1 MSGLIPQHFIDDL
14 IARADIVDVLSK
26 RIDLKKAGKEFKAV
40 CPFHNDKNPSLT
52 ISPLKGFYHCF
63 SCGAHGTA
71 LGFLMEYENLNFVE
85 AVESLASELG
95 VEVPYE
101 NKGNPIKKND
111 DLFLLMNTIQKKFQ
125 NNLKNNTKAIQYL
138 KKRGIDGK
146 TAKKYKIGYAEKG
159 WSNILDNFG
168 SSDSDIKS
176 LLKLGLIIKK
186 ENNKGYY
193 DRFRDRIIF
202 PIRDNRGRFIGFG
215 GRIFEGD
222 QPKYLNSPETPIFH
236 KGRELYG
243 LYECQ
248 KSMRV
253 IEKVIVVEGYMD
265 VIGLSQ
271 NGVEYSVA
279 SMGTATTD
287 DHFTRLFRLSDT
299 ICFCFDGDQA
309 GYLAAWRALENS
321 LSHLKDG
328 RQIKFVF
335 LPDGEDPDSYIR
347 KNSTGNFEK
356 LLNNGTDL
364 SDFMIQR
371 TSEDIDLKSV
381 DGKARLAER
390 IKPLINR
397 MPRGIFK
404 ELIIEK
410 LSALVGLSAKK
421 LEQSISEDKITNKR
435 KSSFNYAPRRKNI
448 NTKKDSPSVIKK
460 SISLILNYPEA
471 VKEIS
476 NIEFVNYEK
485 PGIKILINLIKN
497 ITDEPNMNTAALIER
512 WREDDEGKYLS
523 KLAINLFPKNEE
535 FNAEEELNNCLAQI
549 TKNFYNERINSLIKK
564 QADNQLTS
572 DEKVE
577 LKEIIHKNKIKR

>member
-125 NNLKNNTKAIQYL
+125 NNLKNNAKAIQYL

-168 SSDSDIKS
+168 LSDSDIKS

-202 PIRDNRGRFIGFG
+202 PIRDNKGRFIGFG

-390 IKPLINR
+390 ITPLINR

-476 NIEFVNYEK
+476 NIEFVNYKK
-485 PGIKILINLIKN
+485 PGIKILIKLLKN
-497 ITDEPNMNTAALIER
+497 ISDEPDMNTAALIER

>member
-476 NIEFVNYEK
+476 NIEFVNYKK
-485 PGIKILINLIKN
+485 PGIKILIKLLKN
-497 ITDEPNMNTAALIER
+497 IADEPDMNTAALIER

>member
-101 NKGNPIKKND
+101 NRSSPIKKND
-111 DLFLLMNTIQKKFQ
+111 DLFLLMDTIQKKFQ
-125 NNLKNNTKAIQYL
+125 NNLKNNAKAIRYL

-168 SSDSDIKS
+168 TTDSDIKS

-248 KSMRV
+248 KSMRA

-347 KNSTGNFEK
+347 KKSTGNFEK
-356 LLNNGTDL
+356 LLNNGKDL

-390 IKPLINR
+390 VKPLVNR
-397 MPRGIFK
+397 IQRGIFK

-435 KSSFNYAPRRKNI
+435 KSSINYAPRRKNL

-485 PGIKILINLIKN
+485 PGIKILIKLLKN
-497 ITDEPNMNTAALIER
+497 IKDEPNMNTAALIER
-512 WREDDEGKYLS
+512 WREDDEGKHLS
-523 KLAINLFPKNEE
+523 KLAINSFPKNQE
-535 FNAEEELNNCLAQI
+535 FNAKEELNNCLAQI
-549 TKNFYNERINSLIKK
+549 AKNFYNERINSLIKK
-564 QADNQLTS
+564 QADNELTS

>member
-476 NIEFVNYEK
+476 NIEFVNYKK
-485 PGIKILINLIKN
+485 PGIKILIKLLKN
-497 ITDEPNMNTAALIER
+497 ISDEPDMNTAALIER

>member
-101 NKGNPIKKND
+101 NNVNPIKKND
-111 DLFLLMNTIQKKFQ
+111 DLFLLMNTIQKNFQ
-125 NNLKNNTKAIQYL
+125 NNLKNNAKAIQYL

-476 NIEFVNYEK
+476 NIEFVNYKK
-485 PGIKILINLIKN
+485 PGIKILIKLLKN
-497 ITDEPNMNTAALIER
+497 ISDEPDMNTAALIER

>member
-125 NNLKNNTKAIQYL
+125 NNLKINAKAIQYL

-159 WSNILDNFG
+159 WSNILDTFG

-476 NIEFVNYEK
+476 NIEFVNYKK
-485 PGIKILINLIKN
+485 PGIKILIKLLKN
-497 ITDEPNMNTAALIER
+497 ISDEPDMNTAALIER

-535 FNAEEELNNCLAQI
+535 FDAEEELNNCLAQI

>member
-125 NNLKNNTKAIQYL
+125 NNLKINAKAIQYL

-159 WSNILDNFG
+159 WSNILDTFG

-476 NIEFVNYEK
+476 NIEFVNYKK
-485 PGIKILINLIKN
+485 PGIKILIKLLKN
-497 ITDEPNMNTAALIER
+497 ISDEPDMNTAALIER

>member
-14 IARADIVDVLSK
+14 IARAAIVDVLSK

-101 NKGNPIKKND
+101 NRSSPIKKND
-111 DLFLLMNTIQKKFQ
+111 DLFLLMDTIQKKFQ
-125 NNLKNNTKAIQYL
+125 NNLKNNAKAIQYM

-371 TSEDIDLKSV
+371 TSEDIDIKSV

-390 IKPLINR
+390 VKPLINR

-421 LEQSISEDKITNKR
+421 LGQSISEDKITNKR
-435 KSSFNYAPRRKNI
+435 KSSFSYAPRRKNI

-476 NIEFVNYEK
+476 NIEFVNYE
-485 PGIKILINLIKN
+485 
-497 ITDEPNMNTAALIER
+497 
-512 WREDDEGKYLS
+512 
-523 KLAINLFPKNEE
+523 
-535 FNAEEELNNCLAQI
+535 
-549 TKNFYNERINSLIKK
+549 
-564 QADNQLTS
+564 
-572 DEKVE
+572 
-577 LKEIIHKNKIKR
+577 

>member
-26 RIDLKKAGKEFKAV
+26 RIDLRKAGKEFKAV

-101 NKGNPIKKND
+101 NRSSPIKKND
-111 DLFLLMNTIQKKFQ
+111 DLFLLMDTIQKKFQ
-125 NNLKNNTKAIQYL
+125 NNLKNNAKAIRYL

-168 SSDSDIKS
+168 TTDSDIKS

-347 KNSTGNFEK
+347 KKSTGNFEK
-356 LLNNGTDL
+356 LLNNGKDL

-381 DGKARLAER
+381 DGRARLAER
-390 IKPLINR
+390 VKPLVNR
-397 MPRGIFK
+397 IQRGIFK

-435 KSSFNYAPRRKNI
+435 KFSINYASRRKNL

-485 PGIKILINLIKN
+485 PGIKILIKLLKN

-512 WREDDEGKYLS
+512 WREDNEGKHLS
-523 KLAINLFPKNEE
+523 KLAINSFPRNEE
-535 FNAEEELNNCLAQI
+535 FNAAKELNNCLAQI

-564 QADNQLTS
+564 QADNELTS
-572 DEKVE
+572 DEKAE

>member
-125 NNLKNNTKAIQYL
+125 NNLKNNAKAIQYL

-476 NIEFVNYEK
+476 NIEFVNYKK
-485 PGIKILINLIKN
+485 PGIKILIKLLKN
-497 ITDEPNMNTAALIER
+497 ISDEPDMNTAALIER